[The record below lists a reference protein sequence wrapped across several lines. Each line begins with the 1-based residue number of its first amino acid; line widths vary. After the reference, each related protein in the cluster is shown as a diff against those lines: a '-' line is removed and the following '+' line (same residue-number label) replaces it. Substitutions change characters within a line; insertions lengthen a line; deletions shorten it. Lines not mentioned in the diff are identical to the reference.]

1 MNRKLM
7 TTIVSLGIFCMSFLR
22 VYAAPIELT
31 YDGKTHSYDLP
42 PITMYIN
49 GEEADTALMPPV
61 QIENTTL
68 VPVREIF
75 EPMGAFVEWKAE
87 EKRVYIDY
95 NNTLLVLEM
104 NNKEAWKNGEA
115 LQLHVPAK
123 VINNKIMVPVRF
135 ISEQIGFEVEWVG
148 ETREIFITEDAQ
160 IKPPEIVEPQPE
172 PEPEPEPEEPVYPEE
187 DLTDEKADLSE
198 LMMKLDGIDKVYE
211 GIKNKHS
218 VYMRAK
224 EYSKTSI
231 ESVSIANS
239 QEGARAIIQASSP
252 ITSFE
257 STVSEGKI
265 IVDILNSNNELKSSI
280 TPNTNKYVGK
290 VRTSQYT
297 KDTTRVVFDLIS
309 GAKTKVS
316 LSPDRMSII
325 IEIVEQPL
333 EGIVVGQDDISNYVA
348 LENIALTQIDI
359 NQSPGEVI
367 LNIDNVYSNET
378 ISWNSLV
385 GNAIESLE
393 VNNTSTGIAVKI
405 ILKGREVY
413 SVQTDEN
420 KGDTIIRIVKPSYE
434 NIEYS
439 NYDRTLTL
447 VGAADLS
454 AKDIYVN
461 DQYRERKI
469 ILDLGAD
476 YSSHFG
482 KGSFTIGDQVI
493 KDVQIVTEAT
503 TKLIINES
511 SIHAVNIK
519 DSGNDVKI
527 QFVKPNEK
535 YDKVLVLDPGH
546 GGSDSGTTG
555 NGLKEKNINFK
566 QTMAIKNLIER
577 NTDIKVYLT
586 READT
591 TLTLAF
597 RTDLANEIN
606 ADMFVS
612 VHNNSASSVAKGT
625 EVLYYPSSS
634 DPRSKQIAQLMQ
646 QKIIAATGMN
656 NRGIKERP
664 DLYVLRTSKMPAVL
678 IEGGF
683 LSNAEDAAKLAS
695 EEFTQALAYAV
706 YEAIVE
712 SFNTL
717 RF

>member
-7 TTIVSLGIFCMSFLR
+7 TTIVSLGIFCMSFSR
-22 VYAAPIELT
+22 VYAAPMELV
-31 YDGKTHSYDLP
+31 YDGKTHYYNLP

-49 GEEADTALMPPV
+49 GEEVDTNLMPPV

-95 NNTLLVLEM
+95 NNTLLILEM
-104 NNKEAWKNGEA
+104 DNKEAWKNGEV
-115 LQLHVPAK
+115 LTLDVPAK

-135 ISEQIGFEVEWVG
+135 ISEQIGFEVKWVG
-148 ETREIFITEDAQ
+148 DTREIFITEDKL
-160 IKPPEIVEPQPE
+160 ITPPEVVEPT
-172 PEPEPEPEEPVYPEE
+172 PEPEEPVYPEE
-187 DLTDEKADLSE
+187 DLKDEKADLSE
-198 LMMKLDGIDKVYE
+198 LMMKLDGIDKIYE
-211 GIKNKHS
+211 GIRNKHS

-224 EYSKTSI
+224 DYSKSTI
-231 ESVSIANS
+231 EAVSITNS
-239 QEGARAIIQASSP
+239 GEGAIAIIQASSP
-252 ITSFE
+252 LTSFE
-257 STVSEGKI
+257 STISEGKI
-265 IVDILNSNNELKSSI
+265 IVDILNSNNALKSSI
-280 TPNTNKYVGK
+280 TPNTNRYVGK

-316 LSPDRMSII
+316 LSPDRMSIL
-325 IEIVEQPL
+325 VEMEKQPL
-333 EGIVVGQDDISNYVA
+333 EGVIVGKDKISDYIA
-348 LENIALTQIDI
+348 IENIGIAQINI
-359 NQSPGEVI
+359 KQNPGQVI
-367 LNIDNVYSNET
+367 LNIDNIYSDEEINW
-378 ISWNSLV
+378 SNLRGDS
-385 GNAIESLE
+385 IESLE
-393 VNNTSTGIAVKI
+393 VRNTSTGVQIEAV
-405 ILKGREVY
+405 LKGRETY
-413 SVQTDEN
+413 SVQTSEDR
-420 KGDTIIRIVKPSYE
+420 GDAIIRIVKPNYE

-439 NYDRTLTL
+439 SYDRTLTL
-447 VGAADLS
+447 VGAPGLS
-454 AKDIYVN
+454 ARKIYVN

-476 YSSHFG
+476 YSDHFG
-482 KGSFTIGDQVI
+482 NGSFPIGDQVI
-493 KDVQIVTEAT
+493 KDVQIVTEGT

-519 DSGNDVKI
+519 DSGDDVKI

-535 YDKVLVLDPGH
+535 YDKVLVLDSGH
-546 GGSDSGTTG
+546 GGNDGGTSG
-555 NGLKEKNINFK
+555 NGLKEKDINLK
-566 QTMAIKNLIER
+566 QTMAIKNLIES

-586 READT
+586 REVDT

-612 VHNNSASSVAKGT
+612 VHNNSASSAVKGT

-634 DPRSKQIAQLMQ
+634 DSRSKQIAQLMQ
-646 QKIIAATGMN
+646 KKIIEATGMN

-683 LSNAEDAAKLAS
+683 LSNAEDAARLAS
-695 EEFTQALAYAV
+695 EEFTQAFAYAV
-706 YEAIVE
+706 YESIVE
-712 SFNTL
+712 SFYTL
-717 RF
+717 DF